1 MKFLVNVEDTALVVP
16 TDASVSTRTQ
26 MDVITSLES
35 VSVIL
40 GGEVHNKI
48 TTKSYLSSPIFG
60 VPRLFYDGYLYIIFL
75 RAFITWDSGF

>member
-40 GGEVHNKI
+40 DGEVHNKI
-48 TTKSYLSSPIFG
+48 TTKSYL
-60 VPRLFYDGYLYIIFL
+60 
-75 RAFITWDSGF
+75 